1 VVVSEWRRIRD
12 ERQARFWLLV
22 RAGSTFSQACEAVG
36 VDPRQGYRWR
46 RMSAGRPP
54 STPRVVSS
62 RFLSVEER
70 LQIADLRLSGVS
82 MRAIGSR
89 LGRAPSTISRE
100 LRRNGPTPAPVTA
113 RPNRAR
119 YDPYAAH
126 KRAGQ
131 RARRPKP
138 FKLDCARLASAV
150 QAGLCQ
156 NWSPQQISGHLRD
169 AHGDEAAMQV
179 SHETIYQALFVQGR
193 GQLRAELHVHL
204 RTGRAWRRTRG
215 QSGANKSK
223 IPGMVSISERP
234 AEADDRAVP
243 GHWEGD
249 LILGSNCRS
258 AIGTLVER
266 QTRYCLLVHL
276 PDGHG
281 AETVRDRLVLAIK
294 TLPTHLRRSLT
305 WDQGTELAQ
314 HHAITLAT
322 DMSIYFCDPHSPWQR
337 GSNENTNGLLR
348 QYFPKGTDL
357 SVHSP
362 ARLLEVATEL
372 NARPRK
378 TLGRITP
385 AQAMQRLLSDH
396 PGESTCLCTPSTTSM
411 PSQAS

>member
-1 VVVSEWRRIRD
+1 
-12 ERQARFWLLV
+12 
-22 RAGSTFSQACEAVG
+22 
-36 VDPRQGYRWR
+36 
-46 RMSAGRPP
+46 
-54 STPRVVSS
+54 
-62 RFLSVEER
+62 LSVEER

-249 LILGSNCRS
+249 R
-258 AIGTLVER
+258 
-266 QTRYCLLVHL
+266 
-276 PDGHG
+276 
-281 AETVRDRLVLAIK
+281 
-294 TLPTHLRRSLT
+294 
-305 WDQGTELAQ
+305 
-314 HHAITLAT
+314 AT
-322 DMSIYFCDPHSPWQR
+322 
-337 GSNENTNGLLR
+337 
-348 QYFPKGTDL
+348 
-357 SVHSP
+357 
-362 ARLLEVATEL
+362 
-372 NARPRK
+372 
-378 TLGRITP
+378 
-385 AQAMQRLLSDH
+385 
-396 PGESTCLCTPSTTSM
+396 
-411 PSQAS
+411 